1 MSDIILS
8 AGCKQQNGKNQRYD
22 KVEADN
28 VNKPLFTLRDSPI
41 ILL

>member
-1 MSDIILS
+1 MSNSILS
-8 AGCKQQNGKNQRYD
+8 AGRKQQNGQNQRYD

-28 VNKPLFTLRDSPI
+28 VNKPLFPLRDSPI